1 MNPRT
6 FSSSGSPSLGGPA
19 AASSASSGLARSG
32 PAVSDAIY
40 RQMLGGALD
49 LFDQGVTVFDGGLR
63 LIAWNRRFVELL
75 EFPAALLCPG
85 TPYEAFVRCNVERGE
100 YGKEDEGDPEI
111 LVAERMATARSFL
124 PHHTRWVRPNGRVLE
139 LRGQPMPDHAG
150 FVTFYADIT
159 DQQHRQDEIER
170 HKAELEAHIQRRT
183 AELTRA
189 NAELTAAIEKN
200 REITVALRYSEGR
213 LRQITDT
220 IPAHIAYFDQAW
232 AYRYANRR
240 YAEWFGWTSETIVDQ
255 SIPNVIGA
263 RLFEQISEHVR
274 RALGGEEVTY
284 EYAITG
290 QDGVLRHARSTLLPD
305 FSPAGQVL
313 GCFVHAVD
321 ITEQRRTQDVLAQ
334 AQKMEAIGQLTGGLA
349 HDFNNM
355 LTVVTGT
362 LTELRDAR
370 PEDPLI
376 AEYAAPA
383 LQAASRSTALIK
395 RLLAFAR
402 QQPLS
407 PRPVDVLELID
418 GLTRLLRRSLPEN
431 IAIEVGA
438 DREDPAHNAGAERD
452 YADSGH
458 VQHVDALSLVGAS
471 VTCAPDGSS
480 ESAHQGA
487 QGIPLVALVDPHQ
500 LESALL
506 NLALNARDAMP
517 NGGSLRIES
526 SIVRLDGSEAAD
538 LELAPGAYVQIAVT
552 DNGEGMDGNTLAR
565 VFEPFFTTKKSSRG
579 SGLGMAMVYGFVKQS
594 GGGVRIRSRQAR
606 GTTVALIL
614 PRAEADDAPAREAL
628 PVAGDPARWLKGR
641 LVLLVEDDAAVRR
654 VVRKQLAALECAVL
668 EADNG
673 EEAADLLETIPAISL
688 LVSDVVMHGTID
700 GHALA
705 RFARGF
711 RPDLPVILMS
721 GYTDAAG
728 SINDDLALPILAKP
742 FTREA
747 LYAAVSRIAPFMP
760 AGVRDADD

>member
-1 MNPRT
+1 MYAILSAPPRHGADPAGERVESADT
-6 FSSSGSPSLGGPA
+6 PPNLAECVVPMKSLAVRDPSSTAESGHEA
-19 AASSASSGLARSG
+19 AARPVAPG
-32 PAVSDAIY
+32 VSDGMY
-40 RQMLGGALD
+40 RQMMSGALD
-49 LFDQGVTVFDGGLR
+49 MFEQGVTVFDAGLR
-63 LIAWNRRFVELL
+63 LIAWNRRFTELL
-75 EFPAALLCPG
+75 EFPAGLLCAG
-85 TPYEAFVRCNVERGE
+85 TSYEAFVRFNVERGE
-100 YGKEDEGDPEI
+100 YGKDDEGDVEQ

-139 LRGQPMPDHAG
+139 LRGQPMPDNAG

-183 AELTRA
+183 AELTAA
-189 NAELTAAIEKN
+189 NAELTAAIETN

-240 YAEWFGWTSETIVDQ
+240 YAEWFGWTSESIVDQ
-255 SIPNVIGA
+255 AIPTVIGP
-263 RLFEQISEHVR
+263 RLFEQVAEHVR
-274 RALGGEEVTY
+274 RALAGEEVTY
-284 EYAITG
+284 EYSLAAA
-290 QDGVLRHARSTLLPD
+290 DGTLRHARSTLLPD
-305 FSPAGQVL
+305 FSPGGRVL

-355 LTVVTGT
+355 LTVVTGA
-362 LTELRDAR
+362 LTELREAR
-370 PEDPLI
+370 PDDPLI

-383 LQAASRSTALIK
+383 LQAASRSTGLIK

-407 PRPVDVLELID
+407 PRPVDVVELIN
-418 GLTRLLRRSLPEN
+418 GLTRLLRRSLPES
-431 IAIEVGA
+431 IAIETVM
-438 DREDPAHNAGAERD
+438 PER
-452 YADSGH
+452 
-458 VQHVDALSLVGAS
+458 
-471 VTCAPDGSS
+471 AP
-480 ESAHQGA
+480 
-487 QGIPLVALVDPHQ
+487 VALVDPHQ

-517 NGGSLRIES
+517 NGGRLLIES
-526 SIVRLDGSEAAD
+526 SSLLLSESEAGD
-538 LELAPGAYVQIAVT
+538 LELKPGRYVQIAVT

-565 VFEPFFTTKKSSRG
+565 VFEPFFTTKRSSRG
-579 SGLGMAMVYGFVKQS
+579 SGLGMAMVYGFIKQS
-594 GGGVRIRSRQAR
+594 GGGVRIRSRQAC
-606 GTTVALIL
+606 GTTVALLL
-614 PRAEADDAPAREAL
+614 PHTDAHEAHAREPHSAI
-628 PVAGDPARWLKGR
+628 GDPARWLKGR
-641 LVLLVEDDAAVRR
+641 VVLLVEDDAAVRR
-654 VVRKQLAALECAVL
+654 IVRRQLAALDCAVI
-668 EADNG
+668 EAENG
-673 EEAADLLETIPAISL
+673 EEAADMLETIPAISL
-688 LVSDVVMHGTID
+688 LVSDVVMHGSID

-742 FTREA
+742 FTRDA

-760 AGVRDADD
+760 EGCDDAGR